1 MQNRWSWLLKQL
13 ESWIKSSKVF
23 ELLSPSS
30 KYKYAPIK
38 ILKEE
43 VKEEISPCKT
53 KLRRKSTTKAK
64 IVNEDERPI
73 VQERRRSK
81 RIICGLKRNSRDL
94 NQSAFKPLEKKKKD
108 SKEEILLNSN
118 VFNEE
123 RKDEILTDNECYSLK
138 IPSLKDFNL
147 SNTWNECTSKLWID
161 DRLSD
166 FSGSNKLSNS
176 KFPVQF
182 IENLTDQDKVDAEEI
197 NDKTVNSLK

>member
-1 MQNRWSWLLKQL
+1 M
-13 ESWIKSSKVF
+13 
-23 ELLSPSS
+23 LSPSS

-43 VKEEISPCKT
+43 VKDEASPSKPR
-53 KLRRKSTTKAK
+53 LRRKSSTKLKTNNQNAK
-64 IVNEDERPI
+64 PV

-81 RIICGLKRNSRDL
+81 RILWGLKRNSRDL
-94 NQSAFKPLEKKKKD
+94 NQSAFRPLEKKRTDIKD
-108 SKEEILLNSN
+108 NLLLNAN

-147 SNTWNECTSKLWID
+147 SNTWNECTSKLCID

-176 KFPVQF
+176 KFPAQF
-182 IENLTDQDKVDAEEI
+182 VENLTDQDKIDVEEI